1 MSRVY
6 QKKSHK
12 NPGRPMHARAELVAC
27 ARELFIEQ
35 GLDVSLDTIAS
46 KAGTTRQTLYNHFS
60 SKTLLL
66 VEALESIKVDL
77 ESPFLNGY
85 THSLALDQRLLEMG
99 RAIQQHF
106 YDPRVIQ
113 LQRLLILALIQ
124 MPEVLP
130 DWQQRRTGH
139 ARAMLT
145 TALAQEHAR
154 GTIHIEHPEQAA
166 KAFLGAVMGP
176 MYPGV
181 LLGDSV
187 PSAQELEHLNQEVCR
202 TFMRAW
208 SAQACTARA
217 VL

>member
-6 QKKSHK
+6 QKKFHK
-12 NPGRPMHARAELVAC
+12 HPGRPMHARAELVAC

-35 GLDVSLDTIAS
+35 GLDISLDTIAS
-46 KAGTTRQTLYNHFS
+46 KAGTTRQTLYNHFT

-66 VEALESIKVDL
+66 AEALESIQGDL
-77 ESPFLNGY
+77 EAPFINAY
-85 THSLALDQRLLEMG
+85 KHHLALDQRLLEMG
-99 RAIQQHF
+99 RAIQLHF

-113 LQRLLILALIQ
+113 LQRLLILALVQ

-139 ARAMLT
+139 ASAMLT
-145 TALAQEHAR
+145 SALAQEQAR
-154 GTIHIEHPEQAA
+154 GTIHIEQPEHAA
-166 KAFLGAVMGP
+166 NAFLGAVMGP

-181 LLGDSV
+181 LLGDKV
-187 PSAQELEHLNQEVCR
+187 PSAPELERLNQEVCR

-208 SAQACTARA
+208 SAQTSTACA
-217 VL
+217 V